1 MFCPVPART
10 GRVPSLPVLVSMT
23 TSLRSGVKV
32 KSSSQEGGTLRGT
45 FTAFFFF
52 PRKKERMEIAN
63 TDLHCCATLKPLPQS
78 QDCSFSLG
86 AANNKG
92 HKCLIPL
99 GANVPVYFSPRAMRA
114 VHHPWDRSTT
124 NPALMSATALGFA
137 KPGKKY
143 PNSVITLLNG

>member
-1 MFCPVPART
+1 
-10 GRVPSLPVLVSMT
+10 
-23 TSLRSGVKV
+23 
-32 KSSSQEGGTLRGT
+32 
-45 FTAFFFF
+45 
-52 PRKKERMEIAN
+52 MEIAN

-99 GANVPVYFSPRAMRA
+99 GANVPVYFSPRAMWA
-114 VHHPWDRSTT
+114 VNHPWDRSTT